1 MRKRTLPQLEHI
13 EVIEKRLWGAADNL
27 REIHEK
33 IEELNIEVV
42 SLAATI
48 KRNFEAL
55 I

>member
-1 MRKRTLPQLEHI
+1 MPQPEHI
-13 EVIEKRLWGAADNL
+13 EAIERRLWRTADTL
-27 REIHEK
+27 REIHEE
-33 IEELNIEVV
+33 IEELNVEAV